1 MVTRFKKA
9 EVEFGEGVSP
19 KGLASL
25 FRNNLTL
32 DRAEDGEYNGLTGK
46 ITVKSKGNNFRL
58 FVDVDFEDNQ
68 GNDVQLKYSN
78 ELDPRNYY
86 TRKLFSDF
94 KIDYQADELD
104 LSPLSNTTVKIVV
117 KNNGPYCNVIVMQPL
132 KNESL
137 ARIDYDNSSE
147 SLEDEESFELDLGLD
162 DGEVDFT
169 WISREEEEEEEGLFF
184 DEEGDL

>member
-32 DRAEDGEYNGLTGK
+32 DRAEDGDYNGLTGK
-46 ITVKSKGNNFRL
+46 VTVKHIGNSFRL

-86 TRKLFSDF
+86 IRKLFSDF
-94 KIDYQADELD
+94 KIDYQANELD
-104 LSPLSNTTVKIVV
+104 LSPLSNTNVKIVV
-117 KNNGPYCNVIVMQPL
+117 KNNGPYCNVIGMQPL

-137 ARIDYDNSSE
+137 AVIDYDNSSE
-147 SLEDEESFELDLGLD
+147 LIENDEDFELNLSLDDEEI
-162 DGEVDFT
+162 DFT
-169 WISREEEEEEEGLFF
+169 GISTEEETLYF
-184 DEEGDL
+184 DEEGDW